1 MVRRSKALKPFAQLM
16 VVVAG
21 HLPVA
26 AHAACQRP
34 SAISVPDGA
43 TSTFEAML
51 AAQSDVKA
59 YMAAMESYLACIN
72 EDLAA
77 AGDDAPTQFK
87 SAQSD
92 MHSSA
97 VTEIETLA
105 AAFSR
110 ELQSFLRAH
119 PELKNVPQARAR
131 SAPQVE

>member
-1 MVRRSKALKPFAQLM
+1 M

-21 HLPVA
+21 HVPLA

-43 TSTFEAML
+43 TSTFEDML
-51 AAQSDVKA
+51 AAQSDVEV

-77 AGDDAPTQFK
+77 SGDDAPTEFK

-97 VTEIETLA
+97 VTELEMVA

-110 ELQSFLRAH
+110 ELQAFLRAN
-119 PELKNVPQARAR
+119 PEQRSIPQARTR
-131 SAPQVE
+131 PAPQVEQGSRAP